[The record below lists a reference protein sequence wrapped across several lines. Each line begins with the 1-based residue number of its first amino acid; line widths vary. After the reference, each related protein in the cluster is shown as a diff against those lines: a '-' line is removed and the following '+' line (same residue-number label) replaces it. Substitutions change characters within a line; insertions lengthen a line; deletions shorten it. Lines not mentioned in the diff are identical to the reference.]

1 VSGFLNKDTL
11 GSEFISKLSFLKMQM
26 DNYMQNRKETI
37 IMVKKILQMR
47 AEVLMFF
54 ILISAVALAN
64 GLSDGVYSNY
74 FKEVYQITAFQRG
87 VIEFPRELP
96 GLLCAF
102 VIGAIGFLGDL
113 RVAFIAQIL
122 ATIGVTVLGL
132 FTPTFAVMLVF
143 LFINSMGMHLF
154 MPLQD
159 AIGMSL
165 AEPNQIGK
173 RMGQYS
179 SVRAAIGL
187 IASLLVFFGFRTGF
201 FTFNTSVKWIFL
213 VAAAAFVFAAVM
225 SALMIKRIKPHRAA
239 PQKLKLVLRKQYRY
253 YYLLT
258 ILHGVQKQ
266 IAYVYGTWVIVDL
279 LLKKADTLALLSI
292 VVGFISIFFLNM
304 IGRWMDKFGIKKM
317 MYVDALTF
325 IGVYVIYGFVLWCI
339 SSGILPKEGI
349 SVWIV
354 YLLFVMD
361 RLSMQIG
368 MVKSIYLRSIA
379 WNEDEVTS
387 TLSMGTS
394 LDHVISIIAAM
405 AGGFVWSRWGSHWV
419 FFMAAA
425 FSLGNLY
432 IAYRV
437 QPDKEKEIAEKM
449 RFEARKVEA

>member
-1 VSGFLNKDTL
+1 MINKVR
-11 GSEFISKLSFLKMQM
+11 
-26 DNYMQNRKETI
+26 N
-37 IMVKKILQMR
+37 MR
-47 AEVLMFF
+47 PELFMFF
-54 ILISAVALAN
+54 ILISAVALGN
-64 GLSDGVYSNY
+64 GLSDSVYSNY

-102 VIGAIGFLGDL
+102 VISIIGFLGDL
-113 RVAFIAQIL
+113 RMSFIAQIL
-122 ATIGVTVLGL
+122 ATVGVTLLGL
-132 FTPTFAVMLVF
+132 ITPSFGVMLIF

-165 AEPNQIGK
+165 AEPNQIGR

-179 SVRAAIGL
+179 SVRAAL
-187 IASLLVFFGFRTGF
+187 SLTAALMVFFGFRTGIF
-201 FTFNTSVKWIFL
+201 SFNTSIKWIFL
-213 VAAAAFVFAAVM
+213 VAAIAFLCAVVM
-225 SALMIKRIKPHRAA
+225 TAVMIKRIKPHKTEAR
-239 PQKLKLVLRKQYRY
+239 KTKLVLRKQYRY
-253 YYLLT
+253 YYFLT

-304 IGRWMDKFGIKKM
+304 IGSWMDRFGIKRM
-317 MYVDALTF
+317 MYLDALTF
-325 IGVYVIYGFVLWCI
+325 IGVYIIYGFVVWGI
-339 SSGILPKEGI
+339 TSGMLPKEGM
-349 SVWIV
+349 SVWMV
-354 YLLFVMD
+354 YVLFVLD

-387 TLSMGTS
+387 TLSMGVS
-394 LDHVISIIAAM
+394 LDHVISIIAAI
-405 AGGFVWSRWGSHWV
+405 AGGYVWAQWGSQWV
-419 FFMAAA
+419 FFLAAA

-432 IAYRV
+432 VAYRV
-437 QPDKEKEIAEKM
+437 QPDKEKELAEKM
-449 RFEARKVEA
+449 RLEVQEVGM